1 MVADGS
7 AIEQQKNSGD
17 FGLQVVDHLV
27 NQTLG
32 KSCSPAVVL
41 TTGTLWGTNLPSPS
55 LTGSP
60 IECKYQGPSSKSE
73 S

>member
-1 MVADGS
+1 MADGS
-7 AIEQQKNSGD
+7 AMEQQKKSGD
-17 FGLQVVDHLV
+17 FGLQVIV
-27 NQTLG
+27 NQSLG
-32 KSCSPAVVL
+32 KSCSPGVVL
-41 TTGTLWGTNLPSPS
+41 TTGTLWGTNLPSPL